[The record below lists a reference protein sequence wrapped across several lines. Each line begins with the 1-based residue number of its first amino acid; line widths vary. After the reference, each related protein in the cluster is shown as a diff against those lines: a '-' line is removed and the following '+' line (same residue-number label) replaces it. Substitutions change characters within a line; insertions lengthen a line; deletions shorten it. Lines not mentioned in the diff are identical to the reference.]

1 MQRTPEEV
9 VRLILAEHLEV
20 KPNTIQANL
29 NLETDLGLSPLA
41 VVIVMLDL
49 EDLESVRM
57 PFDRLFSVKTVA
69 DLAALLAS
77 ARVPSLL
84 ESESQM
90 EHSG

>member
-1 MQRTPEEV
+1 
-9 VRLILAEHLEV
+9 
-20 KPNTIQANL
+20 
-29 NLETDLGLSPLA
+29 
-41 VVIVMLDL
+41 
-49 EDLESVRM
+49 M